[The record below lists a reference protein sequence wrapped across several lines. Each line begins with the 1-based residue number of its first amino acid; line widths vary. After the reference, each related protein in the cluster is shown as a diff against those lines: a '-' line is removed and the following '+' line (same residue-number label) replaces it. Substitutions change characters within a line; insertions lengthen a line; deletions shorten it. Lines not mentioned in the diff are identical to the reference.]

1 LHAGGIGSTC
11 SWRERRF
18 ERLCDER
25 RAGGRNEQA
34 IGTASTRMVINRL
47 RVVGNKV
54 VGVGM
59 VIAKYTRTSGVT
71 TVKRNVGGSS
81 QVR

>member
-1 LHAGGIGSTC
+1 
-11 SWRERRF
+11 
-18 ERLCDER
+18 
-25 RAGGRNEQA
+25 
-34 IGTASTRMVINRL
+34 MVINRL